1 MSFDFLSK
9 NFIDEKIHH
18 ACPTGKKCDVLPEAN
33 VIIVTY
39 QANDDLLANLSA
51 LEKQTFNK
59 FEVLIIDNNHDN
71 KIESIISKY
80 HLKISYIKMNR
91 NDGLCIGR
99 NVGIAYSTADLLIF
113 LDDDAVPA
121 SNFVEQHV
129 AVHQDQHIVA
139 VRGKSKPK
147 TMKFW
152 NLFAMHYDLGSKVI
166 PSFIDL
172 EGNSSFK
179 KEFFEK
185 VGGWDIDLSSHGG
198 HEGILLTRKGLQLF
212 NDKTKFIYC
221 PDAVI
226 YHNYSNSFEEFILK
240 IKRHYRV
247 MNRNKEI
254 IINMMEL
261 FDRKKSKSIVRKI
274 FSWSF

>member
-1 MSFDFLSK
+1 MSINFLSK
-9 NFIDEKIHH
+9 NFIDEKVHH
-18 ACPTGKKCDVLPEAN
+18 TFPTGKKCDVLPEVN

-39 QANDDLLANLSA
+39 KANDDLLANLSA
-51 LEKQTFNK
+51 LEKQTFNN
-59 FEVLIIDNNHDN
+59 FEVIIIDNNHDN
-71 KIESIISKY
+71 EIESIISKY

-113 LDDDAVPA
+113 LDDDALPA
-121 SNFVEQHV
+121 KNFVEQHV

-139 VRGKSKPK
+139 ARGKCKPK

-152 NLFAMHYDLGSKVI
+152 NLFAMHYDLGSKI
-166 PSFIDL
+166 MPSFIDL

-179 KEFFEK
+179 KDFFEK
-185 VGGWDIDLSSHGG
+185 VGGWDINHSLYGG
-198 HEGILLTRKGLQLF
+198 HEGILLTKKGLQLF

-226 YHNYSNSFEEFILK
+226 FHNYSNSFEEFILK
-240 IKRHYRV
+240 IKRHYQV

-254 IINMMEL
+254 IISMMEL

-274 FSWSF
+274 FS